1 MTSKEIADMIFTL
14 KDKLTDKEFKD
25 IMEKLSIKNKEEQ
38 EEQED
43 IYEVRYIKQKRKL
56 THREGGMYYK
66 IEPKYKI
73 KKVKL
78 YPNCINLKDI
88 IDEIIEGMSK
98 DKTFRIPTFE
108 IIKKN
113 GEYFIRPADEDIIWC
128 NNPYDDKGL
137 CKCGNCDDDD
147 DDDDERAKEKGAFIG
162 FREMLIIDIKKI

>member
-1 MTSKEIADMIFTL
+1 MASHELAGLIYDIKQ
-14 KDKLTDKEFKD
+14 KLTDEEYKN
-25 IMEKLSIKNKEEQ
+25 IMEKLSIKNKEEG
-38 EEQED
+38 EM
-43 IYEVRYIKQKRKL
+43 YEVRYIKQKRKL
-56 THREGGMYYK
+56 TYREGGLYYR

-78 YPNCINLKDI
+78 YPNCINLKDV
-88 IDEIIEGMSK
+88 IDDIIERMGE

-108 IIKKN
+108 ITKKN

-147 DDDDERAKEKGAFIG
+147 DDDDDERAKEKGAFIG
-162 FREMLIIDIKKI
+162 FREILIIDIKKI